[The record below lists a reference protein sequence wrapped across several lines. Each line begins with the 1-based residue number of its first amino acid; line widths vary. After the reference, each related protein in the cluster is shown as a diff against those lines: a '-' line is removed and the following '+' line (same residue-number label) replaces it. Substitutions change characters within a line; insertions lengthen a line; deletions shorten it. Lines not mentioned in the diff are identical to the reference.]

1 MEPLIPLILKTLGG
15 QNPNGFM
22 DVTTLGGHGIHIT
35 RIQHIRRGKDLFRRP
50 AFCPP
55 RASKP
60 IMRCPPSRIER
71 HAETVHFLTKQQ
83 GLKAHLGGDCVH
95 NISLSKKG
103 KRRNILCDD
112 RNASSLRRLGQI
124 ALLFPRKHIGMR
136 LDEQPGGGKPH
147 LRVVQHSCETFSI
160 GTAKRNAGIPLCLIK
175 DKNTRARSITKQ
187 FFSSTRRMIILAQIV
202 TLDSFNGMLGGL
214 QLPFQIPSGAG
225 QQILQ
230 IGWLSGVVVD
240 AGMVN
245 YKGKRLR
252 PLASEIKGA
261 QEAVFKRDIGKVMLC
276 RIITGFVSCGLMAPA
291 YNLSRIYLLFY
302 LSSRKEYWM
311 IKKNR

>member
-1 MEPLIPLILKTLGG
+1 MRTFPSGKANTCMEPLIPLILKTLGG

-35 RIQHIRRGKDLFRRP
+35 RIQHIRRGKDLFRRT

-136 LDEQPGGGKPH
+136 LDEQPGGGKSH
-147 LRVVQHSCETFSI
+147 LRVVQHSFETFSI

-187 FFSSTRRMIILAQIV
+187 SFSSTRRMIILAQIV

-214 QLPFQIPSGAG
+214 QLPFQIPSGAV

-252 PLASEIKGA
+252 PLASESKGA
-261 QEAVFKRDIGKVMLC
+261 QEAVFKRDIGKVMFQG
-276 RIITGFVSCGLMAPA
+276 ITSCLIGCGFVAPA
-291 YNLSRIYLLFY
+291 YNTLIFML
-302 LSSRKEYWM
+302 
-311 IKKNR
+311 KKA